1 MTGTTRLA
9 VALAAA
15 GAYSAFPSAWY
26 HLVQEQTGSRWTTAV
41 LFAAHGIAQVAAMTV
56 VARPGTAA
64 RASGAGT
71 GRVVGALL
79 LLDTAGAALLVAAPA
94 PGGFALLLAGR
105 VVTGLALG
113 ALTPL
118 ATAGI
123 ARHPRGTAV
132 ATAAVLGAVGAGA
145 LLAGGLAAAG
155 WTRPAVLGVGLV
167 LLPAAAVL
175 VRRVE
180 VAGVAAGV
188 PVAVSSA
195 VHVEAESAPG
205 VPVPASALVVPP
217 APAAVVGPAPSAAP
231 ARAALPALL
240 AFACTGVLGLFSST
254 LPGVVAGLAGG
265 AATVAGATTGLVMLS
280 AGGARLLLGGLPAGR
295 VRALALAA
303 AAVGAAGE
311 VAALHAGH
319 LAGALA
325 SAALLGA
332 AAGVGFDAA
341 LRAAAPR
348 GVPAL
353 ARTQRGGQLGLVLP
367 VLAYPVVVA

>member
-1 MTGTTRLA
+1 MTGTTGTTRLA
-9 VALAAA
+9 LALAAA

-26 HLVQEQTGSRWTTAV
+26 HLVQEQTGSRWTAAV
-41 LFAAHGIAQVAAMTV
+41 LFAAHGVAQVAAMTV
-56 VARPGTAA
+56 VARPRTAA
-64 RASGAGT
+64 RASGAAT
-71 GRVVGALL
+71 GRVVAALL
-79 LLDTAGAALLVAAPA
+79 LLDTAGALLLVAAPA

-118 ATAGI
+118 ATAGL

-180 VAGVAAGV
+180 VAGVVGAVGASS

-195 VHVEAESAPG
+195 VRVQ
-205 VPVPASALVVPP
+205 
-217 APAAVVGPAPSAAP
+217 AAT
-231 ARAALPALL
+231 LPALL

-254 LPGVVAGLAGG
+254 LPGVVAALAGG

-280 AGGARLLLGGLPAGR
+280 AGGARLLLGGLPARR
-295 VRALALAA
+295 VHALALAA
-303 AAVGAAGE
+303 AVAGAAGE
-311 VAALHAGH
+311 AVALHAGH

-348 GVPAL
+348 GLTAL